1 MERSD
6 QDVARLVKDF
16 EGKERVRDRRGERL
30 LWSLGGSECNETSEQ
45 PYSTGVARRG
55 SKSEMFV
62 RILREKAHKT
72 RLFIEFEIALNKA
85 YLYPMKMRQSLED
98 THSREKRRERNKLE
112 KRKKNAQ
119 AMTEEKSC

>member
-16 EGKERVRDRRGERL
+16 EGKKRVRDRRGERL

-72 RLFIEFEIALNKA
+72 RLFFRLKIALNEA
-85 YLYPMKMRQSLED
+85 FLCDMKMRLSVEYA
-98 THSREKRRERNKLE
+98 HCNEKRRERNNLE
-112 KRKKNAQ
+112 KALIDDRR
-119 AMTEEKSC
+119 EK